1 MGYRFED
8 LRVWQKAM
16 GFCTDVYS
24 KTGQFPKEESY
35 GLTSQFRRAAT
46 SIPLNIAE
54 GSGCRTTKEF
64 VQFLYIALRSQYE
77 VVTIIRL
84 SSQLGYL
91 SADEAKELDEKV
103 AEIGKLLQALI
114 NSLMDKS
121 TNHRKSV
128 VNNQST
134 KLTTNH

>member
-1 MGYRFED
+1 VGYRFED

-16 GFCTDVYS
+16 EFCTDVYS
-24 KTGQFPKEESY
+24 KTGRFPKEESY

-64 VQFLYIALRSQYE
+64 IQFLYIALRSQYE

-84 SSQLGYL
+84 SSQLGFL
-91 SADEAKELDEKV
+91 RADDAKELEEKV

-114 NSLMDKS
+114 NSLQKKARS
-121 TNHRKSV
+121 EQNK
-128 VNNQST
+128 T
-134 KLTTNH
+134 KN

>member
-16 GFCTDVYS
+16 EFCTDVYS
-24 KTGQFPKEESY
+24 KTGRFPKEESY

-64 VQFLYIALRSQYE
+64 IQFLYIALRSQYE

-84 SSQLGYL
+84 SSQLGFL
-91 SADEAKELDEKV
+91 RADDAKELDEKV

-114 NSLMDKS
+114 NSLQKKAKS
-121 TNHRKSV
+121 EQNK
-128 VNNQST
+128 T
-134 KLTTNH
+134 KN

>member
-16 GFCTDVYS
+16 EFCTDVYS
-24 KTGQFPKEESY
+24 KTGRFPKEESY

-64 VQFLYIALRSQYE
+64 IQFLYIALRSQYE

-84 SSQLGYL
+84 SSQLGFL
-91 SADEAKELDEKV
+91 RADDAKELEEKV

-114 NSLMDKS
+114 NSLQKKARS
-121 TNHRKSV
+121 EQNK
-128 VNNQST
+128 T
-134 KLTTNH
+134 KN

>member
-1 MGYRFED
+1 VGYRFED

-16 GFCTDVYS
+16 EFCTDVYS
-24 KTGQFPKEESY
+24 KTGRFPKEESY

-64 VQFLYIALRSQYE
+64 IQFLYIALRSQYE

-84 SSQLGYL
+84 SSQLGFL
-91 SADEAKELDEKV
+91 RADDAKELDEKV

-114 NSLMDKS
+114 NSLQKKAKS
-121 TNHRKSV
+121 EQNK
-128 VNNQST
+128 T
-134 KLTTNH
+134 KN